1 MTKVVSDEQ
10 EKKLLVD
17 HWSFSWPIMNV
28 LIGGLSS
35 IDLPDLL
42 IQNEAEAK
50 EFLFSYGYD
59 PDNADDARFIHAT
72 IIEALHFIEHHLMTA
87 EWKRGLQPPKEILL
101 CTDARKLIVWASNRS
116 PEANECRIWSC
127 AILRVLHTI
136 AHIEGVFS
144 YASID
149 KAREDIWSR
158 YQKIISRDDQ
168 GQLWLGD
175 DTFKVLLEKIDWKAQ
190 KSRESI
196 LLKLLHKRANVAENI
211 YDMVG
216 IRIVTKRFCDVLST
230 VKFLYKF
237 NAMSFP
243 NVIPSRS
250 RNSLIDLNIFRARID
265 TLRGELQT
273 GLVTTREFNRALE
286 YLEVP
291 PPDEAGVLNLHSDQ
305 DYRAIQLTCRQLVR
319 SQSAVSKL
327 CERFESGLK
336 EDKIPGSESNLAL
349 AENLKYLRDQ
359 IGNED
364 FAFFPYELQIT
375 NQKNYIK
382 NSSGRAS
389 HSRYKRSQLKAA
401 RRRILNEILPQ

>member
-1 MTKVVSDEQ
+1 MTKQLSDEQ
-10 EKKLLVD
+10 EKKHLVD
-17 HWSFSWPIMNV
+17 FWSFSWPIMNV
-28 LIGGLSS
+28 LIGGFSS

-42 IQNEAEAK
+42 IANTDEAK
-50 EFLFSYGYD
+50 EFLFSYGYNSD
-59 PDNADDARFIHAT
+59 EPNDARFIHAT
-72 IIEALHFIEHHLMTA
+72 IIEALHFIEHHLMTS
-87 EWKRGLQPPKEILL
+87 EWKRGLLPPKEILL
-101 CTDARKLIVWASNRS
+101 CSDVRDLLVWASNRS
-116 PEANECRIWSC
+116 SEASQRRIWSC

-158 YQKIISRDDQ
+158 YQKIISRDEQ

-175 DTFKVLLEKIDWKAQ
+175 DSFKVLLEKIDWKAQ

-291 PPDEAGVLNLHSDQ
+291 PPDDPSVVNLHSDQ

-319 SQSAVSKL
+319 SQNAISRL
-327 CERFESGLK
+327 CDRYEIGLK
-336 EDKIPGSESNLAL
+336 NETIPASESNHAL
-349 AENLKYLRDQ
+349 AENLKLLREQ
-359 IGNED
+359 IGSED